1 MRTLILNFIYP
12 YWVTIQ
18 GDFKFIQEKIK
29 PFIGSKFDL
38 KNKVWKFRIDYLN
51 IFSDFIKE
59 FSNCNVKVTENLN
72 KAYQDFNNKTS
83 ISEQIKN
90 LEVKNYKQF
99 CKKELDRIQI
109 QGALWLNFIKK
120 GIIAFGTG
128 VGKTFTAIEA
138 CCLLN
143 SCNSKYKK
151 ILIVTLNQI
160 TTQWEEQ
167 IQDNFPTL
175 KIFNVNNYKKRTS
188 CYEEFESYNGL
199 SCLVINFEKI
209 RIDLSM
215 LEKINFDIVVIDEA
229 SKIKS
234 TSLTTN
240 KKVKGQKKQL
250 NNRGSLKELCKKVDY
265 VFGLTATPYETNY
278 YNYFGIFNV
287 IDEDLFSGGFSR
299 FQNRYFLQDFFGRYV
314 VTNKD
319 NEKELT
325 DFLKPYIFSKKIDL
339 GVKVNCQKIDLN
351 FTENDLKNYKNIYNN
366 LRAQIMTKIPFTGD
380 ICDIEQYEAYQN
392 KISEEMGFL
401 AVNPQY
407 QFCDFPNIVY
417 PEKYDEDYSPKLK
430 WVLENIK
437 NFNGKTIIF
446 DSRTE
451 STDRIC
457 KAFDKNDINYFCID
471 GSIELKK
478 RNTIIKNLQES
489 TNTHILV
496 CSDCLSYGVN
506 LQFCSNMIFF
516 NLAYNPA
523 VLSQRAGR
531 IIRRG
536 QKNEVNIY
544 ILSMKDTREEKICR
558 IINSRINE
566 AETITAGIDGLKRK
580 DLVKFI
586 KEK

>member
-1 MRTLILNFIYP
+1 MKKLILDFIKP
-12 YWVTIQ
+12 YWVTVK
-18 GDFKFIQEKIK
+18 GEFNFIQEKVK
-29 PFIGSKFDL
+29 PFIGSKFDS
-38 KNKVWKFRIDYLN
+38 KNKIWKFRIDYLHLFSSLLNYCN
-51 IFSDFIKE
+51 IICTD
-59 FSNCNVKVTENLN
+59 NLN
-72 KAYQDFNNKTS
+72 QAYQEFVNKKN

-90 LEVKNYKQF
+90 LEIKDYKQF
-99 CKKELDRIQI
+99 CKKELDKIQI

-128 VGKTFTAIEA
+128 VGKTFTALEA

-143 SCNSKYKK
+143 SCNDKYKK

-167 IQDNFPTL
+167 IQENFSNL
-175 KIFNVNNYKKRTS
+175 KIFNVNNYKDRKK
-188 CYEEFESYNGL
+188 CYSEFENYNKL

-209 RIDLSM
+209 RIDLPM
-215 LEKINFDIVVIDEA
+215 LEEINFDVIVIDEA

-240 KKVKGQKKQL
+240 KKIKGQKKQL

-287 IDEDLFSGGFSR
+287 IDEDLFSGGFTR
-299 FQNRYFLQDFFGRYV
+299 FQERYFLKDFFGRYSI
-314 VTNKD
+314 TNKD
-319 NEKELT
+319 NELELT
-325 DFLKPYIFSKKIDL
+325 EFIKPYIFSKKIDL

-351 FTENDLKNYKNIYNN
+351 FTEQDLKNYKAIYEDMKAE
-366 LRAQIMTKIPFTGD
+366 LMVKKPFLGNVYD
-380 ICDIEQYEAYQN
+380 VEQHIAYEKEIN
-392 KISEEMGFL
+392 ESIGFL

-407 QFCDFPNIVY
+407 QFCDFPSIVY
-417 PEKYDEDYSPKLK
+417 PEKYNDNYSPKLD
-430 WVLENIK
+430 WVLKNIK
-437 NFNGKTIIF
+437 NFKGKTIIF

-457 KAFDKNDINYFCID
+457 KSFDKNDIKYFCID
-471 GSIELKK
+471 GTISLNK
-478 RNTIIKNLQES
+478 RNIVIKKLKES
-489 TNTHILV
+489 NDTHILV

-506 LQFCSNMIFF
+506 LQFCSNMVFF

-536 QKNEVNIY
+536 QKNEVFIY
-544 ILSMKDTREEKICR
+544 ILSMKDTREEKICKT
-558 IINSRINE
+558 INSRINE
-566 AETITAGIDGLKRK
+566 AETITNGKLSLKRK

-586 KEK
+586 EEK